1 MKLGWLSPP
10 SRNENDGFPFFRARS
25 TARIP
30 HRPVSMFINT
40 LAVQRIKLANRLT
53 KYEIMVSCILER
65 FGRSACSALSSEKT
79 LNAKTDPEDG
89 RTPSKPS
96 AARRPLTIFENVRS
110 FKDSLLSALW
120 EVQPGSLKNS
130 AFWKYD
136 KLHRKSAFERSGRDS
151 S

>member
-40 LAVQRIKLANRLT
+40 LAFQRIKLANRLT

-79 LNAKTDPEDG
+79 LNAKTDREDG

-96 AARRPLTIFENVRS
+96 AARRPLTIFENVRFLQRLALVSTLGSSARFPQELS
-110 FKDSLLSALW
+110 FL
-120 EVQPGSLKNS
+120 EVRQAPSKIG
-130 AFWKYD
+130 F
-136 KLHRKSAFERSGRDS
+136 
-151 S
+151 